1 MSDDKG
7 TSEPDVPDELTQLL
21 SSRDISGFANAW
33 LGLQCQR
40 LGQGVN
46 CGLVVLG
53 TPNKGPFAPVAIWP
67 AGVLGSPLLVKS
79 VETSIS
85 QRKPTTHSGSR
96 PKSESQSESR
106 IDVVAL
112 PVVVDGMIC
121 GAAAVEINHTS
132 TEHLAEIQELLRL
145 GLGWLEAFVRRSR
158 TAAPDRLVTVLDLV
172 ATGLHHERFQVAA
185 TAVATDM
192 ARILG
197 CERVSV
203 GFLSGQQSR
212 LLAMSNSAA
221 FGNKSNEVRAIEAS
235 MDEAIDQ
242 QTSIVYPLPDQA
254 SIRLV
259 RAHKAL
265 SEDHKVGCICTI
277 PMTCDSV
284 ILGALV
290 FERLPGQAFDESTV
304 ALCEHIATLLGP
316 LLEAKRR
323 EDRWLA
329 RKAWDSLAN
338 LARKLVGPRQT
349 ALKLVTGI
357 TLVILLLLTFVDADY
372 RVTADARLEGEI
384 QRAVSAPLSGYISDA
399 SFRAGDVVNEGDV
412 LFTLD
417 DRELWLERLRAG
429 GEQAQYTREYND
441 AVARRDR
448 AESRVLSAR
457 IKQADAQIELIEEQ
471 LARTRVT
478 APFNAVIVTGDLSQ
492 SLGAPVERGDVLFQV
507 APLDAY
513 RVILKVD
520 ERDVSDVIIGQV
532 GTLVLS
538 SHPNEKLMI
547 EVTKITPIAIAEE
560 GTNYFVIEA
569 EFSDA
574 PSSLLR
580 PGMEGVAKVS
590 IEPRRLIWVWTYKI
604 VHWLRMFAWSW
615 WP

>member
-7 TSEPDVPDELTQLL
+7 TSAEPSDELSQLL
-21 SSRDISGFANAW
+21 FSRDVSGFANAW

-53 TPNKGPFAPVAIWP
+53 TPDQGPFAPVAIWP
-67 AGVLGSPLLVKS
+67 TGVLGSPLLVKS
-79 VETSIS
+79 VESSIS
-85 QRKPTTHSGSR
+85 QRKPITNSGSR
-96 PKSESQSESR
+96 PMSDRQGESR

-121 GAAAVEINHTS
+121 GAAAIEIIHTS
-132 TEHLAEIQELLRL
+132 TERLAEIQELLRL
-145 GLGWLEAFVRRSR
+145 GLGWLEAFVRRSH
-158 TAAPDRLVTVLDLV
+158 TATPDRLVTVLDLV
-172 ATGLHHERFQVAA
+172 ATGLHHDRFQVAA

-192 ARILG
+192 ARVLG

-242 QTSIVYPLPDQA
+242 QSSIVYPLADKD
-254 SIRLV
+254 SIQLV
-259 RAHKAL
+259 RAHKTL
-265 SEDHKVGCICTI
+265 SEDHKADCICTI
-277 PMTCDSV
+277 PMAGDSV
-284 ILGALV
+284 IFGALV
-290 FERLPGQAFDESTV
+290 FERQAGQPFDKSTV
-304 ALCEHIATLLGP
+304 ELCEHIAKLLGP

-323 EDRWLA
+323 EDRWIA

-338 LARKLVGPRQT
+338 LVRKLIGPRQT
-349 ALKLVTGI
+349 ALKLVTGM
-357 TLVILLLLTFVDADY
+357 VIVTLLLLTFVHADY

-384 QRAVSAPLSGYISDA
+384 QRSVSAPLSGYIADA
-399 SFRAGDVVNEGDV
+399 SFRAGDVVSKGDV

-429 GEQAQYTREYND
+429 GEQVQYTREYND

-478 APFNAVIVTGDLSQ
+478 APFDAVIVTGDLSQ

-507 APLDAY
+507 APLDSY

-520 ERDVSDVIIGQV
+520 ERDVSDVNVGQI

-547 EVTKITPIAIAEE
+547 EVTKVTPVAIAAE

-569 EFSDA
+569 QFSEG
-574 PSSLLR
+574 PSQLLR
-580 PGMEGVAKVS
+580 PGMEGVGKVN
-590 IEPRRLIWVWTYKI
+590 IEPRRLIWIWTYKI
-604 VHWLRMFAWSW
+604 VHWVRMFVWSW